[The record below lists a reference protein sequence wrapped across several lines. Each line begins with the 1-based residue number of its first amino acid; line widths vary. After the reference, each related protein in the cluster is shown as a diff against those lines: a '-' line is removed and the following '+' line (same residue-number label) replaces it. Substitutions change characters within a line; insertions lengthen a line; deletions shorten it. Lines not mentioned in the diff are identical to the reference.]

1 MVAHNKLY
9 AIRCT
14 QYLTVD
20 ADSFLTDP
28 QHRAIKTTQQRS
40 ARHRVGARHIGRVGQ
55 FGVRAKK
62 MAAVQLLSGVMR
74 YAYNRPTAAAQAF
87 HKAAI

>member
-1 MVAHNKLY
+1 
-9 AIRCT
+9 
-14 QYLTVD
+14 
-20 ADSFLTDP
+20 
-28 QHRAIKTTQQRS
+28 
-40 ARHRVGARHIGRVGQ
+40 
-55 FGVRAKK
+55 